1 MSAATDKNKAIWVF
15 DAGMMEAGGH
25 HAALAETLCQAKV
38 RQPDTLIRVFAHKLL
53 DEHLRK
59 RFAESDI
66 STELSFD
73 SVFYKYFHDGAVL
86 GPAGLQKYIRVLAL
100 EYKQLLKQA
109 IKHSNWQSV
118 IVFLPC
124 LNWEHA
130 SALGFAIDHLR
141 IGLHKS
147 DLHLVACAMYSPIAS
162 DHEPDKKVLWYKMAF
177 EKLLKHQ
184 FVSLYCSEQELGN
197 TYSDLLLLSGMPV
210 HPCYLMDWKD
220 IETDVKQVAE
230 QHNSGNSKSYLLYMG
245 DAKADKGFNRLPEL
259 LQQVLA
265 NSDPHTKFEIQ
276 FTLAW
281 ESPEIMST
289 VDALKAWAKSEP
301 RIKLHHGFWSNQ
313 DMVTMF
319 RRINGAICT
328 YDVNAYQ
335 YKSSGLVWM
344 LAFFNKPLVISGS
357 CWLSRE
363 AKRLNVPLAINHVLD
378 VKCFSQMRTLTSSK
392 SLSYADELFTPLIC
406 WLLSHS

>member
-1 MSAATDKNKAIWVF
+1 MFESQNKEIWVF
-15 DAGMMEAGGH
+15 DPGMMEAGGH
-25 HAALAETLCQAKV
+25 HAGLAETLCQAKV
-38 RQPDTLIRVFAHKLL
+38 RQPDVSIKVFAHKLL

-73 SVFYKYFHDGAVL
+73 SVFYKHFYDGAAL
-86 GPAGLQKYIRVLAL
+86 GPAGLQQYIRLLSL
-100 EYKQLLKQA
+100 EYKQLLEQT
-109 IKHSNWQSV
+109 IKHANQQKV

-130 SALGFAIDHLR
+130 NALELAIHQLKIDLR
-141 IGLHKS
+141 KGDIN
-147 DLHLVACAMYSPIAS
+147 LVACAMYSPTAS
-162 DHEPDKKVLWYKMAF
+162 GHVSDIKNLWYRMAF
-177 EKLLKHQ
+177 KALAKYQ

-197 TYSDLLLLSGMPV
+197 TYADLLSLNEMPV
-210 HPCYLMDWKD
+210 HPCYLMDWGG
-220 IETDVKQVAE
+220 IYASVHQDVE
-230 QHNSGNSKSYLLYMG
+230 QYHGSNSKRYLLFMG
-245 DAKADKGFNRLPEL
+245 DAKVDKGFNRLPEL

-265 NSDPHTKFEIQ
+265 NTDPDTEFEIQ

-281 ESPEIMST
+281 EYPEIMAT
-289 VDALKAWAKSEP
+289 VDILKAWAKSEP
-301 RIKLHHGFWSNQ
+301 RIRLHHGFWSNQ

-319 RRINGAICT
+319 RRIDGAICT

-344 LAFFNKPLVISGS
+344 LAFFNKPLVVSGS

-363 AKRLNVPLAINHVLD
+363 AQRLNVPLAIDNVLD
-378 VKCFSQMRTLTSSK
+378 VKCFSHMKALISSK
-392 SLSYADELFTPLIC
+392 SSRYADELFTPLVD
-406 WLLSHS
+406 WLLSH